1 MIDRVCRSPTT
12 TMNSAASIQKLHPSD
27 PRWIAFLDSNPD
39 INIFYHPAW
48 MQVMAESYGYRPFVL
63 ALVDAMGM
71 LVAGIPLM
79 EVYTPVNGR
88 RWVSLPFSDYCRPLC
103 RDKDSLPVFTEQ
115 LLREAERK
123 HIPVLELRGTY
134 PAHQSLTTH
143 SEHVIHKLDLSPD
156 VASVWTGVHLMHR
169 RNVKIATEN
178 NVEIVRGTEIEH
190 VAEFYGLHL
199 HTRRRQ
205 GVPIQPWKFF
215 VHLKELLIDQGHGF
229 LLLAY
234 KDHQCIAGAIFLNW
248 QDTLTYKFGASM
260 EYSLKYRPN
269 NLIMW
274 TAIKYACEQGF
285 RYFDMGRT
293 DLENTGLRIF
303 KSRWGAKE
311 TQLFY
316 SSFKTKPGR
325 ATEGRLTQYMHLV
338 IQKSPAWVCR
348 FTGELLYKHF
358 G

>member
-1 MIDRVCRSPTT
+1 
-12 TMNSAASIQKLHPSD
+12 MNNITSIQQLHPSD
-27 PRWIAFLDSNPD
+27 PRWLAFLASNTD
-39 INIFYHPAW
+39 INIFYYPAW
-48 MQVMAESYGYRPFVL
+48 MNVMAKSYGYHPFVL
-63 ALVDAMGM
+63 ASVDAKGR

-103 RDKDSLPVFTEQ
+103 ADEDSLSVFTGQ
-115 LLREAERK
+115 LLQEVERK
-123 HIPVLELRGTY
+123 HVPVLELRGTY
-134 PAHQSLTTH
+134 PAHPSLDVH
-143 SEHVIHKLDLSPD
+143 SEHVIHKLELAPD
-156 VASVWTGVHLMHR
+156 ITTIWNGVHSMHR
-169 RNVKIATEN
+169 RNVKVAKEHNI
-178 NVEIVRGTEIEH
+178 EIVYGTEIKH
-190 VAEFYGLHL
+190 MAQFYDLHL
-199 HTRRRQ
+199 HTRRRL
-205 GVPIQPWKFF
+205 GVPIQPWRFF
-215 VHLKELLIDQGHGF
+215 VHLKELLTDQGCGF

-234 KDHQCIAGAIFLNW
+234 KDHQCVAGAIFLNW
-248 QDTLTYKFGASM
+248 QDTFTYKFGASM

-293 DLENTGLRIF
+293 DLENTGLRMF

-316 SSFKTKPGR
+316 SSFKTKLGR
-325 ATEGRLTQYMHLV
+325 VSEGRLIQYMHLV
-338 IQKSPAWVCR
+338 IQRSPTWVCR

>member
-1 MIDRVCRSPTT
+1 
-12 TMNSAASIQKLHPSD
+12 MNNIASIQQLQPSD
-27 PRWIAFLDSNPD
+27 PRWIAFLASNTD

-48 MQVMAESYGYRPFVL
+48 MNVMAKSYGYHPFVL
-63 ALVDAMGM
+63 ASVDTNGQ
-71 LVAGIPLM
+71 LVAGVPLM

-103 RDKDSLPVFTEQ
+103 KDGNSLSVFTEQ
-115 LLREAERK
+115 LLQEVGRN
-123 HIPVLELRGTY
+123 HIPMLELRGSY
-134 PAHQSLTTH
+134 PAHSSLAVH
-143 SEHVIHKLDLSPD
+143 SEHVIHKLEL
-156 VASVWTGVHLMHR
+156 ASDITTIWKGVHSMHQ
-169 RNVKIATEN
+169 RNVKVAMEN
-178 NVEIVRGTEIEH
+178 NVEIVYCAEIKH
-190 VAEFYGLHL
+190 VAEFYDLHL
-199 HTRRRQ
+199 HTRRRL

-248 QDTLTYKFGASM
+248 QDTFTYKFGASM
-260 EYSLKYRPN
+260 EHSLKYRPN

-274 TAIKYACEQGF
+274 TAIKYAFEQGF

-293 DLENTGLRIF
+293 DLENIGLRTY
-303 KSRWGAKE
+303 KGRWGAKE

-316 SSFKTKPGR
+316 SIFKSKPGR
-325 ATEGRLTQYMHLV
+325 ATEGRLTQYMHHV
-338 IQKSPAWVCR
+338 IQRSPAWVCR